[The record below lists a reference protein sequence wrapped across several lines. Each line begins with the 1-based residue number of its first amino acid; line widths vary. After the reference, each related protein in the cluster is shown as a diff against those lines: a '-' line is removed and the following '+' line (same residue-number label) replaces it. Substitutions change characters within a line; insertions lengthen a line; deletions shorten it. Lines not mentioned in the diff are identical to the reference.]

1 MRKII
6 QPRPYLGQT
15 ASGKWVCAQNR
26 KHQIGTWKNFQKEEI
41 TGKDSIC
48 SKKLKLKEK
57 QEK

>member
-6 QPRPYLGQT
+6 PPRPYLGQIT
-15 ASGKWVCAQNR
+15 PGNGCAPKIGSG
-26 KHQIGTWKNFQKEEI
+26 QIGTRKNFQNEEI

-48 SKKLKLKEK
+48 SKQLNLKEK